1 MNRNITQTITDSQ
14 HNTFSPSSQL
24 SNFFI
29 FSTPH
34 HTQHPTKTIKH
45 DLQTLHP
52 HHPPLILVL
61 QPPQTKKSTSPPPT
75 TASLRRKPSSTN
87 SLWVST
93 SSNANTMRF
102 SPGICS
108 LSKQSILRK
117 WVWVPRFSI
126 PSPNPAPQ
134 TSDSAP
140 TAQNSPM
147 IGEGIFT
154 QDSHSWKYS
163 HSILHRQFS
172 RVQSQSQSQNLSIF
186 SAPLEK
192 ILAVLSS
199 RSGTIDL
206 QPLFFLFRFTLETN
220 HYFSSLRRELLS
232 SFPLPFLPL
241 PFPPLPIQTR
251 SLREK
256 FLLHLPHLI
265 SALHLRLR
273 LSNLY

>member
-1 MNRNITQTITDSQ
+1 M
-14 HNTFSPSSQL
+14 
-24 SNFFI
+24 I
-29 FSTPH
+29 F
-34 HTQHPTKTIKH
+34 K
-45 DLQTLHP
+45 L
-52 HHPPLILVL
+52 LILIIL
-61 QPPQTKKSTSPPPT
+61 LSYWYSNHLKRKSQQAPLGLNILKRQYDALLSGHLLSFQAEHFEKMGEAFGSDGFLT
-75 TASLRRKPSSTN
+75 TDPENLEAILGT
-87 SLWVST
+87 
-93 SSNANTMRF
+93 RF
-102 SPGICS
+102 ND
-108 LSKQSILRK
+108 R
-117 WVWVPRFSI
+117 
-126 PSPNPAPQ
+126 

-154 QDSHSWKYS
+154 QDSHSRKPS
-163 HSILHRQFS
+163 RSILHRQFS
-172 RVQSQSQSQNLSIF
+172 RVQSQSQNLSIF

-251 SLREK
+251 SPREK